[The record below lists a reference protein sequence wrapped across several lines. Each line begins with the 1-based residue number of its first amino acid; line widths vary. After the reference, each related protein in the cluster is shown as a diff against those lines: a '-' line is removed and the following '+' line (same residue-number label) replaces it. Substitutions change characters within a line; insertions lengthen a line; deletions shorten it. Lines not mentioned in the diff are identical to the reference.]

1 MAVADIN
8 AEQLRSLVTYNP
20 KTGLFFWSSAGRGRQ
35 LGRPAGGPTMY
46 GYWQIRLLGRTYRAN
61 RLAWLYMTG
70 KWPEHLVD
78 HINGVKDD
86 NRWTNLRDVP
96 QTINAQ
102 NRRSASKRSSTG
114 VFGVQRTKEGYR
126 AKIVVNGSPL
136 SLGTYRTPEEAGA
149 VYLEAKRLHHSGCT
163 I

>member
-1 MAVADIN
+1 MAVADLN

-20 KTGLFFWSSAGRGRQ
+20 ETGLFLWVTAGRGRQ
-35 LGRPAGGPTMY
+35 MNRPAGGPTIY

-70 KWPEHLVD
+70 NWPTHFVD
-78 HINGVKDD
+78 HINGIKDD
-86 NRWTNLRDVP
+86 DRWNNLRDVP

-102 NRRSASKRSSTG
+102 NRRSASTKSSTG
-114 VFGVQRTKEGYR
+114 VFGAQKTKEGYR
-126 AKIVVNGSPL
+126 AKIVVNGL
-136 SLGTYRTPEEAGA
+136 IVSLGTYRTPEEAHA
-149 VYLEAKRLHHSGCT
+149 VYLAAKRQHHPGCT